1 MQSENRNSQKNGKL
15 RRESRE
21 NESQRRESLGSVRTE
36 EQRRESIGSG
46 RTEEQRSGIKVMLG
60 LIGMIKPLLGI
71 MAVAIIMGCIG
82 NLMATFITILGG
94 VGIGALLGYF
104 PGVSLKVI
112 FAVIIICAVL
122 RGVLRYTEQ
131 ASNHYIAFKLLARI
145 RHQVFASLRKLA
157 PAKLDGREKGNLI
170 SIITS
175 DIELLEVFY
184 AHTISPIAIAV
195 ITSLVMVLF
204 IGQFHIGLGIMAA
217 VFYVLVGAVI
227 PIVNGRAGQKYG
239 QEYRSIYGKLNT
251 TVLDNLY
258 GLDEILQYQK
268 QKERQEKMEAFTE
281 QMEGVN
287 HTLKKQGAVQQ
298 ISTDT
303 VILLGGIL
311 MLVLSGMLASG
322 GAISPG
328 EAIVCTIAMMSSF
341 GPVAALSALSNN
353 LNQTLASGNRVL
365 NLLAEEPVVEDVHS
379 GIDVPEGDMCIKEVS
394 FAYPVEKNLATR
406 VPAGQSVAAGKNMS
420 VAGSAGREKSEV
432 QRIETDSAVACTAET
447 ETEILKDFSLNIK
460 KNTIH
465 GILGKS
471 GCGKSTLLKLLMR
484 FYETDK
490 GAVLYGERN
499 VNEIDTARLRSHI
512 SYVTQ
517 ETFLFQDTIENNIKV
532 AKEDATRE
540 EVIEAAKKASIHEFI
555 SSLPKG
561 YDTMLKELGDSVS
574 GGERQRIGIARAFLH
589 KAPVILLDEPTSNI
603 DSLNEGIILK
613 SLLEEK
619 KDKTIVLVSHRKS
632 TMGIVDEV
640 TAM

>member
-1 MQSENRNSQKNGKL
+1 MTGEN
-15 RRESRE
+15 
-21 NESQRRESLGSVRTE
+21 
-36 EQRRESIGSG
+36 G
-46 RTEEQRSGIKVMLG
+46 RKRHEPAEKQRSGVRVMLG
-60 LIGMIKPLLGI
+60 LVGMVRPLLGI
-71 MAVAIIMGCIG
+71 MLIAIIMGCIG

-94 VGIGALLGYF
+94 VGLGTLLGFF
-104 PGVSLKVI
+104 PGVSLKAV
-112 FAVIIICAVL
+112 FAIIVVCAVL

-145 RHQVFASLRKLA
+145 RHQIFACLRKLA
-157 PAKLDGREKGNLI
+157 PAKLDGKEKGNLI

-195 ITSLVMVLF
+195 ITSLVMTVL
-204 IGQFHIGLGIMAA
+204 IGYFSVSLGILAA
-217 VFYVLVGAVI
+217 VFYLLVGAVI
-227 PIVNGRAGQKYG
+227 PIINGRAGQGYG

-258 GLDEILQYQK
+258 GLDEILQYQR
-268 QKERQEKMEAFTE
+268 QQERQEKMEDFTE
-281 QMEGVN
+281 QLEGIN
-287 HTLKKQGAVQQ
+287 HTLKKQESVQR

-303 VILLGGIL
+303 VILCGGIF
-311 MLVLSGMLASG
+311 MMIWSGILASNG
-322 GAISPG
+322 TINPG

-365 NLLAEEPVVEDVHS
+365 NLLEEEPVVVDVHS
-379 GIDVPEGDMCIKEVS
+379 GVGVPEGDMSLTDIS
-394 FAYPVEKNLATR
+394 FAYPEK
-406 VPAGQSVAAGKNMS
+406 
-420 VAGSAGREKSEV
+420 EKEN
-432 QRIETDSAVACTAET
+432 
-447 ETEILKDFSLNIK
+447 ILKDFSLHIHR
-460 KNTIH
+460 NTIH

-484 FYETDK
+484 FYETGK
-490 GAVLYGERN
+490 GKVLYGSRN
-499 VNEIDTARLRSHI
+499 VNEIDTSSLRNHI

-517 ETFLFQDTIENNIKV
+517 ETFLFEDTIENNIKV

-555 SSLPKG
+555 SSLSQG
-561 YDTMLKELGDSVS
+561 YDTKLKELGNSVS

-589 KAPVILLDEPTSNI
+589 QAEVILLDEPTSNI
-603 DSLNEGIILK
+603 DSLNEGMILK
-613 SLLEEK
+613 SLLQEK

-632 TMGIVDEV
+632 TMGIADEV
-640 TAM
+640 TQM

>member
-15 RRESRE
+15 I
-21 NESQRRESLGSVRTE
+21 RESL
-36 EQRRESIGSG
+36 GSG

-82 NLMATFITILGG
+82 NLMAAFITILGG

-104 PGVSLKVI
+104 SGVSLKVI
-112 FAVIIICAVL
+112 FVIIIICAVL
-122 RGVLRYTEQ
+122 RGILRYTEQ

-204 IGQFHIGLGIMAA
+204 IGQFHLGLGILAA

-227 PIVNGRAGQKYG
+227 PMLNGKAGQKYG

-258 GLDEILQYQK
+258 GLNEIFQYQK

-287 HTLKKQGAVQQ
+287 HTLKNQGAVQQ
-298 ISTDT
+298 ISTDA

-311 MLVLSGMLASG
+311 MLVFSGMLASRG
-322 GAISPG
+322 IINPG

-365 NLLAEEPVVEDVHS
+365 NLLEEEPVVEDVHS
-379 GIDVPEGDMCIKEVS
+379 SVDVPEGDMCIKEAS
-394 FAYPVEKNLATR
+394 FTYPVEKDLATGTW
-406 VPAGQSVAAGKNMS
+406 VGESMVA
-420 VAGSAGREKSEV
+420 EK
-432 QRIETDSAVACTAET
+432 
-447 ETEILKDFSLNIK
+447 ETEILTDFSLNIK

-471 GCGKSTLLKLLMR
+471 GYGKSTLLKLLMR

-490 GAVLYGERN
+490 GAVLYRNQN
-499 VNEIDTARLRSHI
+499 VNEIDTARLRRHI

-532 AKEDATRE
+532 AKADATRE

-632 TMGIVDEV
+632 TMGIADEV

>member
-1 MQSENRNSQKNGKL
+1 MKN
-15 RRESRE
+15 
-21 NESQRRESLGSVRTE
+21 
-36 EQRRESIGSG
+36 
-46 RTEEQRSGIKVMLG
+46 RSGIKVMLG

-145 RHQVFASLRKLA
+145 RHQVFDSLRKLA

-204 IGQFHIGLGIMAA
+204 IGQFHVGLGILAA

-227 PIVNGRAGQKYG
+227 PIVNGRAGQRYG

-268 QKERQEKMEAFTE
+268 QKERQEKMEAYTE
-281 QMEGVN
+281 QMEEVN

-322 GAISPG
+322 DAISPG

-379 GIDVPEGDMCIKEVS
+379 GVDVPEGDMCIKEVS
-394 FAYPVEKNLATR
+394 FAYPVEKN
-406 VPAGQSVAAGKNMS
+406 SSAAQL
-420 VAGSAGREKSEV
+420 EK
-432 QRIETDSAVACTAET
+432 DSATACTAEKK
-447 ETEILKDFSLNIK
+447 EGILKDFSLNIK

-640 TAM
+640 TTLGMCYDEI